1 MLSSLLNQFNKVL
14 TLEENVLKGGFGSA
28 ILEFMADKN
37 LKGIEVKNLGVP
49 DEFIEQGARNI
60 LLQQCGLNPEGI
72 EKAIVSL
79 LGLSAKPVSRITFK
93 IKEADKV
100 KGSISK

>member
-60 LLQQCGLNPEGI
+60 LLQQCGLDPEGI

-100 KGSISK
+100 KGSIS